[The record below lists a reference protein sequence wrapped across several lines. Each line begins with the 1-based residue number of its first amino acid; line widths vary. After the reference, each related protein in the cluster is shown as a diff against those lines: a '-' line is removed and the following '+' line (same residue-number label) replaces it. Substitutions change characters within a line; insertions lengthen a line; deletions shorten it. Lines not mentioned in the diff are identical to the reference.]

1 MVMAKLA
8 ALPIY
13 APYVLPDGRPLRF
26 GPVSR
31 ASRPLIER
39 AVARLSPLTSY
50 RRFFTVRYR
59 LSDAELDALT
69 NLDGVDRF
77 AVGASIRNGS
87 EVDGVGVARFVRDR
101 ERPRVADLALLVV
114 DAFQGVGVGHTLLA
128 RLASAALARGIDTFR
143 GMVLIDNAPMLRL
156 LRALAPGLRLAR
168 VDDYYEVEAPL
179 VAGPLSSMT
188 FPSGSST

>member
-1 MVMAKLA
+1 MAKLA

-101 ERPRVADLALLVV
+101 
-114 DAFQGVGVGHTLLA
+114 GV
-128 RLASAALARGIDTFR
+128 
-143 GMVLIDNAPMLRL
+143 
-156 LRALAPGLRLAR
+156 RALRTSR
-168 VDDYYEVEAPL
+168 CWW
-179 VAGPLSSMT
+179 SM
-188 FPSGSST
+188 PSRASGSDIRCSRASRARRWREASTPFAAWS

>member
-1 MVMAKLA
+1 MAKLA

-69 NLDGVDRF
+69 NLDCVDRF

-114 DAFQGVGVGHTLLA
+114 DVAPF
-128 RLASAALARGIDTFR
+128 RARGR
-143 GMVLIDNAPMLRL
+143 PAG
-156 LRALAPGLRLAR
+156 RAELA
-168 VDDYYEVEAPL
+168 VDRHEVDHRA
-179 VAGPLSSMT
+179 ACA
-188 FPSGSST
+188 

>member
-1 MVMAKLA
+1 MVTMAHIP
-8 ALPIY
+8 ALRIDDPFL
-13 APYVLPDGRPLRF
+13 LPDGRPLRF
-26 GPVSR
+26 GPVGR

-39 AVARLSPLTSY
+39 AIAGLSPLTSY

-77 AVGASIRNGS
+77 AVGASVRNTSG
-87 EVDGVGVARFVRDR
+87 VDGVGVARFVRDR

-114 DAFQGVGVGHTLLA
+114 DAFQGMGIGHTLLA

-143 GMVLIDNAPMLRL
+143 GMVLLDNAPMLRL
-156 LRALAPGLRLAR
+156 LRALAPDLRLAR
-168 VDDYYEVEAPL
+168 VDDYFEVEAPI
-179 VAGPLSSMT
+179 ARR
-188 FPSGSST
+188 